1 MFVLRPLNIPSTP
14 SGVGHGVGHQ
24 SGVKRSACVLREYRP
39 PYRGRNHGLLH
50 LSSRIPTPASHPRTH
65 CAQSRCETFDK
76 FAIAPAMQSVHIQV
90 ANVPL
95 RAARGGP
102 RPQPATLSLRSTLP
116 GLAICRKQQ
125 HACRRPIGRCAAEQ
139 PGSGGSSPGS
149 SEVQVA
155 AQEQQQL
162 SGEDAAVFSFAD
174 QSARSW
180 GIFAVSLA
188 ACCTTSPTT
197 GAVLSSCLL
206 ISCAG

>member
-1 MFVLRPLNIPSTP
+1 MFVLRPPNIPST
-14 SGVGHGVGHQ
+14 
-24 SGVKRSACVLREYRP
+24 EYRVTGWGTRVGSTERHV
-39 PYRGRNHGLLH
+39 YCVSIANHAGGAITGFYT
-50 LSSRIPTPASHPRTH
+50 SAQAPKPASHPRTH
-65 CAQSRCETFDK
+65 CAQSRCETIDK
-76 FAIAPAMQSVHIQV
+76 VPIAPAMQSLHIQV

-102 RPQPATLSLRSTLP
+102 RPQPATLSHRSTLP

-125 HACRRPIGRCAAEQ
+125 HACRRPTGRCAAEQ

-162 SGEDAAVFSFAD
+162 GGEDAAVFSFAD